1 MPLSFRE
8 YLLQRPRRYTATSS
22 FVFTAMRDDEFAELS
37 SREQLE
43 AYLTRRNVAPNERL
57 HAYAVW
63 RSYLN
68 AKKRGGWISEST

>member
-1 MPLSFRE
+1 
-8 YLLQRPRRYTATSS
+8 
-22 FVFTAMRDDEFAELS
+22 MRDDEFAKLS

-68 AKKRGGWISEST
+68 AKKRGADL